1 MATLSAETH
10 AGLLK
15 LAERQFQL
23 VLAVRF
29 GCTFGSQPLKV
40 PSVIQYGR
48 KVVTDDDVALTSDE
62 ADEAAAVLEHTAT
75 FTLALQMV
83 QAMKDAFVTPRNHS
97 DQDVRAAFE
106 ISRLLRNA
114 YAHQPFRPHWSIGP
128 ECQNTVYEVTNIARL
143 DTTDLQGQRVR
154 WQDYGGKLALFW
166 LSRYVRSVIWPAEP
180 VTLSPAR

>member
-1 MATLSAETH
+1 MATPSAQEH

-29 GCTFGSQPLKV
+29 GCTFGTQPLKV
-40 PSVIQYGR
+40 PRVIQYGR
-48 KVVTDDDVALTSDE
+48 RVVTEDDVALTRDE

-75 FTLALQMV
+75 YTLSLQMV
-83 QAMKDAFVTPRNHS
+83 QAMKDAFVSPRKHG
-97 DQDVRAAFE
+97 DQNVRAAFE

-114 YAHQPFRPHWSIGP
+114 YAHQPFRPHWSIDP
-128 ECQNTVYEVTNIARL
+128 ECQNQVYEAAGIARL
-143 DTTDLQGQRVR
+143 NTTGLQGRPVR

-166 LSRYVRSVIWPAEP
+166 LSRYVRSAIWPAEP
-180 VTLSPAR
+180 VALGPAS